1 MKKAI
6 LVASL
11 IVLLVLPVIT
21 NALTLQDI
29 KSLATSPQ
37 PGDTVLVWVP
47 GGFWSPP
54 VEQNGIIYQN
64 CTWPGQLIT
73 MSDGRTVWIEP
84 NFWNIANAQGEN
96 YMRFIN
102 SSEQVVFYAVLS
114 DVSTMWGGI
123 AWATPA
129 VVIAGRAPPQFAPLP
144 PAGGYS
150 WFSLPMK
157 AQEFLSKNTSV
168 YVKLNYEVVR
178 RNDTLVRVGLS
189 MWFEDSN
196 NGAAWA
202 EVYVAFHD
210 DFGGWIG
217 DKTIVKTVNVPMII
231 DGQPI
236 IGVFEVQRALS
247 GGGWAAIVFLLKNS
261 DVLKGEVYID
271 LAPFVGEVFNQLVN
285 FFELPAD
292 RIVWSDIRFS
302 THFGSRG
309 TAAEL
314 GWILYD
320 ARLVPPELAPKF
332 VFVTVTQTQTQVITT
347 TITKTETSTVT
358 TTLTETSTVTQTQT
372 ITALDYTTTGVVGV
386 VGLVIGLG
394 LGMALRGKKK

>member
-1 MKKAI
+1 MKKVI
-6 LVASL
+6 PVVLL
-11 IVLLVLPVIT
+11 IGLLVLPVIT
-21 NALTLQDI
+21 NASTLQDI

-47 GGFWSPP
+47 GGFWNPP

-73 MSDGRTVWIEP
+73 RSDGTTVWIEP
-84 NFWNIANAQGEN
+84 NYWNVVNAQGEN

-102 SSEQVVFYAVLS
+102 SSDQVVFYTVLS
-114 DVSTMWGGI
+114 NVSTQWGGI

-129 VVIAGRAPPQFAPLP
+129 VVIAGRAPPQFAQLP
-144 PAGGYS
+144 SAGGYS
-150 WFSLPMK
+150 WFSLPVK
-157 AQEFLSKNTSV
+157 AQEFLGENASV
-168 YVKLNYEVVR
+168 YVKLNYEVVKR
-178 RNDTLVRVGLS
+178 DDTMVRAGLL

-196 NGAAWA
+196 DGGARA

-210 DFGGWIG
+210 DFGGWVG
-217 DKTIVKTVNVPMII
+217 DKTIVKTMNVPMIVN
-231 DGQPI
+231 GQPVT
-236 IGVFEVQRALS
+236 GVFEVQRALS
-247 GGGWAAIVFLLKNS
+247 GGGWAAMVFLLKNS

-292 RIVWSDIRFS
+292 RIVWSDVRFS
-302 THFGSRG
+302 TYFGSQG

-320 ARLVPPELAPKF
+320 ARLVPPELVPK
-332 VFVTVTQTQTQVITT
+332 FVTVTQTQTQVTT
-347 TITKTETSTVT
+347 TTKTETSTVT
-358 TTLTETSTVTQTQT
+358 TTVVNTQTSTVTQTQT
-372 ITALDYTTTGVVGV
+372 VTAPDPVTTSVVGV

-394 LGMALRGKKK
+394 LGMVLKGKKK

>member
-1 MKKAI
+1 MKKVI
-6 LVASL
+6 PVVLL
-11 IVLLVLPVIT
+11 IGLLVLPVIT
-21 NALTLQDI
+21 NASTLQDI

-47 GGFWSPP
+47 GGFWNPP

-73 MSDGRTVWIEP
+73 RSDGTTVWIEP
-84 NFWNIANAQGEN
+84 NYWNVVNAQGEN

-102 SSEQVVFYAVLS
+102 SSDQVVFYTVLS
-114 DVSTMWGGI
+114 NVSTQWGGI

-129 VVIAGRAPPQFAPLP
+129 VVIAGRAPPQFAQLP
-144 PAGGYS
+144 SAGGYS
-150 WFSLPMK
+150 WFSLPVK
-157 AQEFLSKNTSV
+157 AQEFLGENASV
-168 YVKLNYEVVR
+168 YVKLNYEVVKR
-178 RNDTLVRVGLS
+178 DDTMVRAGLL

-196 NGAAWA
+196 DGGARA

-210 DFGGWIG
+210 DFGGWVG
-217 DKTIVKTVNVPMII
+217 DKTIVRTMNVPMIVN
-231 DGQPI
+231 GQPVT
-236 IGVFEVQRALS
+236 GVFEVQRALS
-247 GGGWAAIVFLLKNS
+247 GGGWAAMVFLLKNS

-292 RIVWSDIRFS
+292 RIVWSDVRFS
-302 THFGSRG
+302 TYFGSQG

-320 ARLVPPELAPKF
+320 ARLVPPELVPK
-332 VFVTVTQTQTQVITT
+332 FVTVTQTQTQVTT
-347 TITKTETSTVT
+347 TTKTETSTVT
-358 TTLTETSTVTQTQT
+358 TTVVNTQTSTVTQTQT
-372 ITALDYTTTGVVGV
+372 VTAPDPVTTGVVGV

-394 LGMALRGKKK
+394 LGMVLKGKKK

>member
-1 MKKAI
+1 MKKVI
-6 LVASL
+6 LVAPL
-11 IVLLVLPVIT
+11 IALLVLPVIT

-47 GGFWSPP
+47 GGFWNPP

-84 NFWNIANAQGEN
+84 NYWNIANAQGEN
-96 YMRFIN
+96 YMRFIK

-114 DVSTMWGGI
+114 DVSTQWGGI

-129 VVIAGRAPPQFAPLP
+129 VVIAGRAPPQFAQLP
-144 PAGGYS
+144 SAGGYS
-150 WFSLPMK
+150 WFSLPVK
-157 AQEFLSKNTSV
+157 TQEFLGKNAPV
-168 YVKLNYEVVR
+168 YVKLNYEVVKR
-178 RNDTLVRVGLS
+178 DDTMVRAGLL
-189 MWFEDSN
+189 MWFEDSE
-196 NGAAWA
+196 NGGARA
-202 EVYVAFHD
+202 EVYIAFHD
-210 DFGGWIG
+210 DFGGWVG
-217 DKTIVKTVNVPMII
+217 DKTIVKTMNVPMIVN
-231 DGQPI
+231 GQPVT
-236 IGVFEVQRALS
+236 GVFEVQRALS
-247 GGGWAAIVFLLKNS
+247 GGGWAAMVFLLKNS

-292 RIVWSDIRFS
+292 RIVWSDVRFS
-302 THFGSRG
+302 TYFGSQG

-320 ARLVPPELAPKF
+320 ARLVPPELVPR
-332 VFVTVTQTQTQVITT
+332 FVTVTQTQTQVITT
-347 TITKTETSTVT
+347 TTTKTETSTVT
-358 TTLTETSTVTQTQT
+358 TTLVNTQTSIVTQTQT
-372 ITALDYTTTGVVGV
+372 VTALDYVTVGVVGV

-394 LGMALRGKKK
+394 LGMVVKGKKK

>member
-1 MKKAI
+1 MKKVI
-6 LVASL
+6 PVVLL
-11 IVLLVLPVIT
+11 IGLLVLPVIT
-21 NALTLQDI
+21 NASTLQDI

-47 GGFWSPP
+47 GGFWNPP

-73 MSDGRTVWIEP
+73 RSDGTTVWIEP
-84 NFWNIANAQGEN
+84 NYWNVVNAQGEN
-96 YMRFIN
+96 YMRFIK
-102 SSEQVVFYAVLS
+102 SSDQVVFYTVLS
-114 DVSTMWGGI
+114 NVSTQWGGI

-129 VVIAGRAPPQFAPLP
+129 VVIAGRAPPQFAQLP
-144 PAGGYS
+144 SAGGYS
-150 WFSLPMK
+150 WFSLPVK
-157 AQEFLSKNTSV
+157 AQEFLGENASV
-168 YVKLNYEVVR
+168 YVKLNYEVVKR
-178 RNDTLVRVGLS
+178 DDTMVRAGLL

-196 NGAAWA
+196 DGGARA

-210 DFGGWIG
+210 DFGGWVG
-217 DKTIVKTVNVPMII
+217 DKTIVKTMNVPMIVN
-231 DGQPI
+231 GQPVT
-236 IGVFEVQRALS
+236 GVFEVQRALS
-247 GGGWAAIVFLLKNS
+247 GGGWAAMVFLLKNS

-292 RIVWSDIRFS
+292 RIVWSDVRFS
-302 THFGSRG
+302 TYFGSQG

-320 ARLVPPELAPKF
+320 ARLVPPELVPK
-332 VFVTVTQTQTQVITT
+332 FVTVTQTQTQVTT
-347 TITKTETSTVT
+347 TTKTETSTVT
-358 TTLTETSTVTQTQT
+358 TTVVNTQTSTVTQTQT
-372 ITALDYTTTGVVGV
+372 VTAPDPVTTSVVGV

-394 LGMALRGKKK
+394 LGMVLKGKKK

>member
-1 MKKAI
+1 MKKVI
-6 LVASL
+6 PVVLL
-11 IVLLVLPVIT
+11 IGLLVLPVIT
-21 NALTLQDI
+21 NASTLQDI

-47 GGFWSPP
+47 GGFWNPP

-73 MSDGRTVWIEP
+73 RSDGTTLWIEP
-84 NFWNIANAQGEN
+84 NYWNVVNAQGEN

-102 SSEQVVFYAVLS
+102 SSDQVVFYTVLS
-114 DVSTMWGGI
+114 NVSTQWGGI

-129 VVIAGRAPPQFAPLP
+129 VVIAGRAPPQFAQLP
-144 PAGGYS
+144 SAGGYS
-150 WFSLPMK
+150 WFSLPVK
-157 AQEFLSKNTSV
+157 AQEFLGENASV
-168 YVKLNYEVVR
+168 YVKLNYEVVKR
-178 RNDTLVRVGLS
+178 DDTMVRAGLL

-196 NGAAWA
+196 DGGARA

-210 DFGGWIG
+210 DFGGWVG
-217 DKTIVKTVNVPMII
+217 DKTIVKTMNVPMIVN
-231 DGQPI
+231 GQPVT
-236 IGVFEVQRALS
+236 GVFEVQRALS
-247 GGGWAAIVFLLKNS
+247 GGGWAAMVFLLENS

-292 RIVWSDIRFS
+292 RIVWSDVRFS
-302 THFGSRG
+302 TYFGSQG

-320 ARLVPPELAPKF
+320 ARLVPPELVPK
-332 VFVTVTQTQTQVITT
+332 FVTVTQTQTQVTT
-347 TITKTETSTVT
+347 TTKTETSTVT
-358 TTLTETSTVTQTQT
+358 TTVVNTQTSTVTQTQT
-372 ITALDYTTTGVVGV
+372 VTAPDPVTTGVVGV

-394 LGMALRGKKK
+394 LGMVLKGKKK